1 MGRPYIACGGYV
13 NEGDKISVYA
23 ELPQGQ
29 AGSAHVYVNMLDQN
43 VYEQGYAQISKDV
56 MTTTELTGSSMKGT
70 INASED
76 GLFYTSVPYEEG
88 GWTAYVDGRE
98 VEITP
103 VGNALIAFNLNKGEH
118 SIELVYYP
126 KGFKP
131 GAVATAVC
139 LAGFVAIC
147 VYVYII
153 KKKKGGT
160 AAKEITPTPP
170 PVKTQKSKSPK
181 H

>member
-1 MGRPYIACGGYV
+1 MELHSTYSGYVYVYADIDGKDDVSFMINDDSTNTQTLGMGRPYIACGGYV

-76 GLFYTSVPYEEG
+76 GLFYTSFLMKRAAGPHML
-88 GWTAYVDGRE
+88 TAEKLKLHLSAMR
-98 VEITP
+98 
-103 VGNALIAFNLNKGEH
+103 L
-118 SIELVYYP
+118 
-126 KGFKP
+126 
-131 GAVATAVC
+131 
-139 LAGFVAIC
+139 
-147 VYVYII
+147 
-153 KKKKGGT
+153 
-160 AAKEITPTPP
+160 
-170 PVKTQKSKSPK
+170 
-181 H
+181 